1 MEKKIER
8 DISGNYIVL
17 ECTEI
22 NYKIRMLESN
32 RIQGL
37 LPLRVQEE
45 NGNKKLYYDI
55 SSRICLDDVI
65 AARSLGAA
73 EIRTIVY
80 SVSRILWNAREHL
93 LSASDLVLAHGM
105 VYVKTPKME
114 PSICCVPGYDGDFAA
129 EFSSFLR
136 ELLGAVDQRDKD
148 AVVLTY
154 SLYQESLKENYVM
167 EDILNILRCDSLD
180 TLQTTTVR
188 STEAGVVGAPPEL
201 EEVDLDEPDADELY
215 EFLKVSEKAAGK
227 GNAEKEENPAKSG
240 SRKRRKKFFVF

>member
-1 MEKKIER
+1 MEKRIER

-45 NGNKKLYYDI
+45 NGKKKLYYDI
-55 SSRICLDDVI
+55 SSQICLNDVI
-65 AARSLGAA
+65 AARSLSAA
-73 EIRTIVY
+73 DIRTMVY
-80 SVSRILWNAREHL
+80 AISRILANAKEHL

-114 PSICCVPGYDGDFAA
+114 PSICCVPGYNGDFAA
-129 EFSSFLR
+129 EFSGFLR

-154 SLYQESLKENYVM
+154 SLYQASLNENYVM
-167 EDILNILRCDSLD
+167 EDILTILRCD
-180 TLQTTTVR
+180 TLNAIQETTVQNV
-188 STEAGVVGAPPEL
+188 EK
-201 EEVDLDEPDADELY
+201 EVARKVTVNTDSGLSEPDPDALY
-215 EFLKVSEKAAGK
+215 AFIANSEISSVP
-227 GNAEKEENPAKSG
+227 EKTEDPSKAKS
-240 SRKRRKKFFVF
+240 RKKRKKFFVF